1 MKYAINAPAVPDA
14 EGSYSAG
21 TTAGRLIFT
30 AGQLGLD
37 VHDPGTL
44 VEGGTRAELE
54 RALQLT
60 SLLLEECD
68 CTLNDIAT
76 VTVLLTSL
84 DDLPVVDECFSR
96 HFAMPAPARSV
107 AEVSR
112 LPKGAHVELSCVAC
126 R

>member
-14 EGSYSAG
+14 EGTYSAG

-37 VHDPGTL
+37 ADDPGTL
-44 VEGGTRAELE
+44 VEGGTRSELE

-76 VTVLLTSL
+76 ATVLLTNL